1 MHNRASGCIFNNSL
15 LTASISDAGYMG
27 LADATQQY
35 QPRERLQT
43 QLLGDSR
50 PVRTPD
56 VGASDTV
63 GYALP
68 GLPTAKCLALTA
80 RRHVLDGRSLS
91 LGSPRSRC
99 FAYIFLREGIEA
111 LKQGL

>member
-1 MHNRASGCIFNNSL
+1 MHNRASGCIFNNPL
-15 LTASISDAGYMG
+15 LTASISEAGYMG
-27 LADATQQY
+27 LADATQQH

-56 VGASDTV
+56 VGASYTV

-68 GLPTAKCLALTA
+68 GLPTAKCLAKGSASRPRWTFA
-80 RRHVLDGRSLS
+80 VM
-91 LGSPRSRC
+91 GSPRSRC
-99 FAYIFLREGIEA
+99 FAYIFLREGIEP